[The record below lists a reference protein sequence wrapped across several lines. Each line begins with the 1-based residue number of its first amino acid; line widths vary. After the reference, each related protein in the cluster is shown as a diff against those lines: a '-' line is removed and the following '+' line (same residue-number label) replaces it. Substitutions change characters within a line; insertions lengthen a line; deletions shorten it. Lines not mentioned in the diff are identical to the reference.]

1 MLRAGF
7 RVAPLVAV
15 AITSAFAPAERA
27 SAPTADQVIAKLI
40 AARGGRAKLASVHT
54 ARLFGII
61 TFANGVGGPLV
72 VSIARPPRIRSQ
84 FTMNGRTMTQGYD
97 GHVAWLFDGTAAHP
111 LTADQSANVAAGA
124 DFDGPLVDYAAK
136 GNRVT
141 LVGLDTADGRPAYD
155 VRVTLAS
162 GLVDD
167 YFIDTVTWMQAKW
180 RGGRKEDTVAV
191 VYESWFRDYRRV
203 GGVQFAFRI
212 DSRTVGRPG
221 FQLIALDSVQL
232 NPALAPDLF
241 TMPAAAPAVK
251 E

>member
-1 MLRAGF
+1 M
-7 RVAPLVAV
+7 APLVAAFV
-15 AITSAFAPAERA
+15 ASAFSPGPRAAAP
-27 SAPTADQVIAKLI
+27 SADEVIAKLI

-61 TFANGVGGPLV
+61 TFANGAGGPLV

-97 GHVAWLFDGTAAHP
+97 GHIAWLFDGSASHP
-111 LTADQSANVAAGA
+111 LTPDQSANVAAGA

-136 GNRVT
+136 GNQVA

-167 YFIDTVTWMQAKW
+167 YFIDTVTWMQTKW

-191 VYESWFRDYRRV
+191 VYESWFRDYRRI
-203 GGVQFAFRI
+203 GGVKFAFRI
-212 DSRTVGRPG
+212 DSRTVGRAG
-221 FQLIALDSVQL
+221 SQLIALDSVQV
-232 NPALAPDLF
+232 NPKLAPDLF
-241 TMPAAAPAVK
+241 TMPPSKPDAK